1 MKIKIYYNGSY
12 EDEVIIEAEPEDMQE
27 EAFGA
32 VDSRGWDRNDC
43 WSEVIEEE

>member
-27 EAFGA
+27 EAFDA
-32 VDSRGWDRNDC
+32 SDSRGWDRNDC